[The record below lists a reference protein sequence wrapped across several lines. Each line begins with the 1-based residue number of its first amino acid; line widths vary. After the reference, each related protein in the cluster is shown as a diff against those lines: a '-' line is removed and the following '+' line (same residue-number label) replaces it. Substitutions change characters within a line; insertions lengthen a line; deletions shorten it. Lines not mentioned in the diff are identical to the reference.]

1 MPEEDRR
8 AALIAEL
15 SGRDDRP
22 VDPAVCAELQERARR
37 FSRHLDVEWVPE
49 GGLVPDT
56 ESRGWP
62 EPDAAEVAIRRADI
76 SAWHFGEIGVLTVA
90 GLSPLVLAEPF
101 LDAALAELHGAPAV
115 VLDLRAN
122 GGGDLDTAMA
132 VLGWLL
138 GPEPVHVSDVVS
150 KDGMRRWHSD
160 PRAGDARCGVD
171 RRRHVL
177 VGGGPRLPLPGAA
190 PRPADRRAHAR
201 RRGPRHADRAPR
213 ARARE
218 PPARV
223 RRRRGH
229 QDELGA
235 GRSPAGHPVRGVRGP
250 GAGACPLRSEPMSAT
265 SHHLDERE
273 LVGRARR
280 GDEGAYRTLVERYRG
295 ELHAHAY
302 RMLGSVHDAE

>member
-1 MPEEDRR
+1 VRTDDLCAALTGWLERLMPEDDRR

-49 GGLVPDT
+49 GRLVPDT

-62 EPDAAEVAIRRADI
+62 EPDAAEVAVRRADI
-76 SAWHFGEIGVLTVA
+76 SAWHFGKIGVLTVA
-90 GLSPLVLAEPF
+90 GLSPLALAEPF

-138 GPEPVHVSDVVS
+138 GPAPVHVSDVVS

-160 PRAGDARCGVD
+160 PRPGLAPETPAAALIGAGTYSSGEALAYHFQAQRLGPLIGART
-171 RRRHVL
+171 
-177 VGGGPRLPLPGAA
+177 PGAA
-190 PRPADRRAHAR
+190 DHVTPIVLHEHVRANLPRGYVVDAVTRTNWEQA
-201 RRGPRHADRAPR
+201 
-213 ARARE
+213 
-218 PPARV
+218 
-223 RRRRGH
+223 
-229 QDELGA
+229 
-235 GRSPAGHPVRGVRGP
+235 GVRP
-250 GAGACPLRSEPMSAT
+250 DVPCAESEA
-265 SHHLDERE
+265 LERA
-273 LVGRARR
+273 LALY
-280 GDEGAYRTLVERYRG
+280 AQ
-295 ELHAHAY
+295 
-302 RMLGSVHDAE
+302 SP

>member
-1 MPEEDRR
+1 MRTDDLCAALTGWLERLMPEEDRR

-62 EPDAAEVAIRRADI
+62 EPDAAEVAVRRADI

-160 PRAGDARCGVD
+160 PRAGLAPETPAAALIGAGTYSSGEGLAYHFQAQRLGPLIGART
-171 RRRHVL
+171 
-177 VGGGPRLPLPGAA
+177 PGAA
-190 PRPADRRAHAR
+190 DHVTPIVLHEHVRANLPRGYVVDAVTRTNWEQA
-201 RRGPRHADRAPR
+201 
-213 ARARE
+213 
-218 PPARV
+218 
-223 RRRRGH
+223 
-229 QDELGA
+229 
-235 GRSPAGHPVRGVRGP
+235 GVRP
-250 GAGACPLRSEPMSAT
+250 DIPCAESEA
-265 SHHLDERE
+265 LERA
-273 LVGRARR
+273 LALY
-280 GDEGAYRTLVERYRG
+280 AQ
-295 ELHAHAY
+295 
-302 RMLGSVHDAE
+302 SP

>member
-1 MPEEDRR
+1 VRTDDLCAALTGWLERLMPEDDRR

-22 VDPAVCAELQERARR
+22 VDPGVCAELQERARR

-49 GGLVPDT
+49 GRLVPDT

-62 EPDAAEVAIRRADI
+62 EPDAAEVAVRRADI
-76 SAWHFGEIGVLTVA
+76 SAWHFGKIGVLTVA
-90 GLSPLVLAEPF
+90 GLSPLALAEPF

-160 PRAGDARCGVD
+160 PRAGLAPETPAAALIGAGTYSSGEALAYHFQAQRLGPLIGART
-171 RRRHVL
+171 
-177 VGGGPRLPLPGAA
+177 PGAA
-190 PRPADRRAHAR
+190 DHVTPIVLHEHVRANLPRGYVVDAVTRTNWEQA
-201 RRGPRHADRAPR
+201 
-213 ARARE
+213 
-218 PPARV
+218 
-223 RRRRGH
+223 
-229 QDELGA
+229 
-235 GRSPAGHPVRGVRGP
+235 GVRP
-250 GAGACPLRSEPMSAT
+250 DVPCAESEA
-265 SHHLDERE
+265 LERA
-273 LVGRARR
+273 LALY
-280 GDEGAYRTLVERYRG
+280 AQ
-295 ELHAHAY
+295 
-302 RMLGSVHDAE
+302 SP